1 MDDLRLFR
9 AQPKS
14 SEEDPPSNPSREYVV
29 YVFFFVAVT
38 PIIAVWTHWSVQRAD
53 LGIATE
59 VLFGF
64 SCADW
69 LIVQENARRFNSVQ
83 FRELFNSLSWESASG
98 RVSIVRT
105 PRTMTRWI
113 FRLTTTKN

>member
-1 MDDLRLFR
+1 MDDLRLFQ

-59 VLFGF
+59 VLSGF
-64 SCADW
+64 YCADW
-69 LIVQENARRFNSVQ
+69 LIAK
-83 FRELFNSLSWESASG
+83 FRKRS
-98 RVSIVRT
+98 
-105 PRTMTRWI
+105 
-113 FRLTTTKN
+113 